1 MSIKEQL
8 DEERQKISTIDQQIL
23 QLISE
28 RLTMAQRIGQLKR
41 KENLPIRDYSI
52 EQKVLKRNTETA
64 KQLDISTEMTKKLVD
79 LLINEAVLV
88 QEKHENFVSEVR
100 SGKKVLII
108 GGLGKM
114 GAWLADFFRSSSFEV
129 DILDKSEA
137 NPKLTVTNLPEI
149 INNYD
154 FIAISTPLTSL
165 KDILNEIIA
174 LKPRGTLFEIGS
186 LKSHI
191 LNEIQCG
198 IDQGLKIT
206 SLHPMFG
213 PNIRTL
219 NGRNVIL
226 ASCGS
231 KEADGN
237 LKALFMQ
244 TACHLVEIPI
254 VDHDKYM
261 SISLGLSH
269 AINLLFG
276 MIVTKSKFDQEI
288 DNFAST
294 TFLKQLRTT
303 KEVFS
308 ENPELYYS
316 IQKLNFFKDTLYA
329 NLAKS
334 VEELKFMI
342 DSDDSKTFTLF
353 MKNSMDFL
361 KKYKV

>member
-1 MSIKEQL
+1 MSLREQI
-8 DEERQKISTIDQQIL
+8 DEERHKISAIDRQIL

-28 RLTMAQRIGQLKR
+28 RLTVAQRIGQLKK

-52 EQKVLKRNTETA
+52 EQKVLKRNIETA

-79 LLINEAVLV
+79 LLINEAVLI
-88 QEKHENFVSEVR
+88 QEKHENFVSEVK

-114 GAWLADFFRSSSFEV
+114 GSWLAEFFRSSGYEV
-129 DILDKSEA
+129 DILDSSDSH
-137 NPKLTVTNLPEI
+137 PKLTDNDLPKI
-149 INNYD
+149 INNYQ
-154 FIAISTPLTSL
+154 FIAISTPLKSL
-165 KDILNEIIA
+165 ISILHDIVN
-174 LKPRGTLFEIGS
+174 LKPQGTIFEIGS

-191 LNEIQCG
+191 LSEIKCG

-226 ASCGS
+226 ASSGS
-231 KEADGN
+231 KEADASV
-237 LKALFMQ
+237 KQLFDQ
-244 TACHLVEIPI
+244 TACNMVEIPI
-254 VDHDKYM
+254 EDHDKYM

-276 MIVTKSKFDQEI
+276 MVVTKTKLGQKI

-316 IQKLNFFKDTLYA
+316 IQKLNYYKDSLY
-329 NLAKS
+329 LDLVKS
-334 VEELKFMI
+334 VADLKSLI
-342 DSDDSKTFTLF
+342 DSDNPKDFTTF
-353 MKNSMDFL
+353 MQKSMDFFKEL
-361 KKYKV
+361 

>member
-1 MSIKEQL
+1 MSVREQIE
-8 DEERQKISTIDQQIL
+8 EERQKISSIDRQIL

-28 RLTMAQRIGQLKR
+28 RLTVAQKIGQLKK

-52 EQKVLKRNTETA
+52 EQRVLKRNIETA
-64 KQLDISTEMTKKLVD
+64 EQLDISTEMTKKLVD
-79 LLINEAVLV
+79 LLIDEAVLV
-88 QEKHENFVSEVR
+88 QEEHNYSVPDVK
-100 SGKKVLII
+100 SGKKILII

-114 GAWLADFFRSSSFEV
+114 GNWLAEFFISSGYEV
-129 DILDKSEA
+129 TIFDKSES
-137 NPKLTVTNLPEI
+137 NPKVSINDFPKI
-149 INNYD
+149 INDYD
-154 FIAISTPLTSL
+154 FIAISTPLNSL
-165 KDILNEIIA
+165 KIVLNDIIK
-174 LKPRGTLFEIGS
+174 LKPRGTVFDIGS

-191 LNEIQCG
+191 LDEIQCG

-231 KEADGN
+231 EEADKK
-237 LKALFMQ
+237 LKELFMQ
-244 TACHLVEIPI
+244 TACNLVEIPI
-254 VDHDKYM
+254 ADHDKYM

-276 MIVTKSKFDQEI
+276 LVVTKTKFDHNI

-294 TFLKQLRTT
+294 TFLKQLITT

-316 IQKLNFFKDTLYA
+316 IQKLNFYKDTLYA

-334 VEELKFMI
+334 VEELKSMV
-342 DSDDSKTFTLF
+342 DSDDPEAFTEF
-353 MKNSMDFL
+353 MKNSMEFFKEL
-361 KKYKV
+361 